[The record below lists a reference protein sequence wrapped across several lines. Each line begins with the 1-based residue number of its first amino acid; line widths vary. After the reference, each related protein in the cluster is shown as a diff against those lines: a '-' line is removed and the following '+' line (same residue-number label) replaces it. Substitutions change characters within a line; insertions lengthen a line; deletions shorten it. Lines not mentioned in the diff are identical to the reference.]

1 MDKGYAETIASDIM
15 QMLESAKGSDLDLNS
30 GFQNDAF
37 TAENFSFSYLFYPR
51 GMLLAIPQLP
61 QAVRKKIKKSNILG
75 TVDLEGRK
83 VGIHLICSINKGFD
97 EIEGPEDIIAGINKK
112 ELMDFKEQ
120 IAGILHKDLVG
131 NIEER
136 TAEQ

>member
-37 TAENFSFSYLFYPR
+37 TAENFSFGYLFYPR
-51 GMLLAIPQLP
+51 DMLLTIPQLP

-83 VGIHLICSINKGFD
+83 VGIHLICSMNIGFD
-97 EIEGPEDIIAGINKK
+97 EIKGPEDIIAGINKK

-131 NIEER
+131 NIEEK

>member
-1 MDKGYAETIASDIM
+1 MNKGYAETIAADIM

-37 TAENFSFSYLFYPR
+37 TAETFSFGYLFYPR
-51 GMLLAIPQLP
+51 DMLLSIPQLP
-61 QAVRKKIKKSNILG
+61 QAVRKKVKKSNILG
-75 TVDLEGRK
+75 LVDHEGK
-83 VGIHLICSINKGFD
+83 KIGIHLICSLNKGFD
-97 EIEGPEDIIAGINKK
+97 EIESAEDILPGINKK

-131 NIEER
+131 NIEKKD
-136 TAEQ
+136 TEQ